1 MAHLLNAF
9 GKPKEKMLKMD
20 IFGEMQYFAFH
31 YTIYIWIFFFFLST
45 DKQNKALFLTCDLY
59 MQQQFLN
66 VFFFVFSSSDFVRC
80 LKHL

>member
-31 YTIYIWIFFFFLST
+31 YTIFFFFLST
-45 DKQNKALFLTCDLY
+45 GKQNKALFLTCDLY